1 MIYDGLNICI
11 RSSQMLK
18 QIKVQNTAA
27 GAVAGTRIADPMD
40 VLVQAIENAKPL
52 IETRPVRVSGSIY
65 QVCVGTKQA
74 GQLQYDSLHADCVGA
89 DPCPAKEETVSCHSV
104 DCGCRACAQ
113 VAIQHI

>member
-1 MIYDGLNICI
+1 
-11 RSSQMLK
+11 MLK

-27 GAVAGTRIADPMD
+27 GAVAGTRIGDPMD

-65 QVCVGTKQA
+65 QVCA
-74 GQLQYDSLHADCVGA
+74 GSILDNQGLQYEALHAKCIGA
-89 DPCPAKEETVSCHSV
+89 DTCPAKEETVSCHSV
-104 DCGCRACAQ
+104 DCGCGAGPQ